1 MSECKA
7 SQGFTD
13 LSQKQANKKA
23 KPVLPLL
30 YLKLETQ
37 LSLGFSLIFV
47 FQVKPKIESLSS
59 NQKYTFPPKTKCV
72 CFLCQCLVHTRK
84 AYYTEPH
91 SEKPQTF
98 LYTFYIFPHFC
109 LYCYLSVLSFYC
121 WFCCWFVAVS

>member
-72 CFLCQCLVHTRK
+72 CFLC
-84 AYYTEPH
+84 
-91 SEKPQTF
+91 
-98 LYTFYIFPHFC
+98 
-109 LYCYLSVLSFYC
+109 
-121 WFCCWFVAVS
+121 

>member
-1 MSECKA
+1 MSEFKA

-47 FQVKPKIESLSS
+47 LQVKPKIKSLSS
-59 NQKYTFPPKTKCV
+59 NQKYTPPQKQSVFAFCV
-72 CFLCQCLVHTRK
+72 SVLCILEKHTTQNHTPRNLK
-84 AYYTEPH
+84 
-91 SEKPQTF
+91 
-98 LYTFYIFPHFC
+98 HFC
-109 LYCYLSVLSFYC
+109 IYFISSHI
-121 WFCCWFVAVS
+121 FVFTVTLVS

>member
-1 MSECKA
+1 MSEFKA

-47 FQVKPKIESLSS
+47 LQVKPKIKSLSS
-59 NQKYTFPPKTKCV
+59 NQKYTPPQNKV
-72 CFLCQCLVHTRK
+72 CLLFVSVSC
-84 AYYTEPH
+84 AY
-91 SEKPQTF
+91 
-98 LYTFYIFPHFC
+98 
-109 LYCYLSVLSFYC
+109 
-121 WFCCWFVAVS
+121 